1 MAYLTNT
8 SRPALMTSAMTSRHV
23 PSPLDAATLTG
34 TKQPAFWI
42 MAGTDATTAVDAAGY
57 ITDAKDLGM
66 QVGDVLWYVK
76 TDASPITVQI
86 MIVSAINATTG
97 AADLSDGTAITAT
110 NTD

>member
-8 SRPALMTSAMTSRHV
+8 SRPALIAGAMTTRHV

-34 TKQPAFWI
+34 TKQPALWV

-66 QVGDVLWYVK
+66 QVGDLLLYVK
-76 TDASPITVQI
+76 TDASPITIQM
-86 MIVSAINATTG
+86 MIVAAINATTG

-110 NTD
+110 NSD